1 MKVVIV
7 GAGFAGLQLA
17 RSLNNKKGYEITLVD
32 KVNHHQFQPLYYQV
46 ATAGLDASNISFP
59 IRKLFQKS
67 KNVRF
72 RLAEVRSIESA
83 QKKIRLDDGEIEYDI
98 LVLAMGA
105 TTHYFGNEQIA
116 KFSLPMKTTSE
127 ALRIRHHLIT
137 QLEKASIEPDPA
149 LRKSHLQIVVAG
161 AGPTGVEVSGAL
173 AEMKKQI
180 LPRDYPE
187 INFEEMR
194 IVLVEGSDRTL
205 GAMSP
210 ESSQQSRKYLENL
223 GVEVMTSTFVKDYDG
238 EVVTLSNGIGISTQ
252 TLIWA
257 AGIRANSLE
266 GINPEVIVQQNRL
279 KVNRYN
285 QLDNFNEIFA
295 LGDLALMV
303 TEKYPKGHPQ
313 VANVAINQAK
323 NLSQNL
329 IKHGI
334 EQIAKWKPYEY
345 VDLGSM
351 ATVGRHL
358 AVVDMSTP
366 KIHFGGFFAWLV
378 WMFLHLMLI
387 LGVKNKLQVFI
398 NWAYKYFTYDQ
409 SLRLLFTDYHAKE
422 HSK

>member
-17 RSLNNKKGYEITLVD
+17 RSLNNKSGFEVILVD
-32 KVNHHQFQPLYYQV
+32 KVNHHQFQPLFYQV

-67 KNVRF
+67 TNIRF
-72 RLAEVRSIESA
+72 RLAEVQSIDSDN
-83 QKKIRLDDGEIEYDI
+83 KILQLNEGQLEYDV

-116 KFSLPMKTTSE
+116 RFALPMKTTSE
-127 ALRIRHHLIT
+127 ALRIRHHLIS
-137 QLEKASIEPDPA
+137 QLEKASIENDLEKRQA
-149 LRKSHLQIVVAG
+149 NLQIVIAG

-173 AEMKKQI
+173 AEMKKKI

-187 INFEEMR
+187 INFDEMR
-194 IVLVEGSDRTL
+194 IILVEGSNRTL
-205 GAMSP
+205 GAMS
-210 ESSQQSRKYLENL
+210 EASSRKSRTYLEEL
-223 GVEVMTSTFVKDYDG
+223 GVEVMTNTFVKDYDG
-238 EVVTLSNGIGISTQ
+238 NQVSLSNGVSILTQ

-257 AGIRANSLE
+257 AGIKANNLS
-266 GINPEVIVQQNRL
+266 GIDANKIVQQSRL

-285 QLDNFNEIFA
+285 QLDGFNEIFA
-295 LGDLALMV
+295 LGDLALM
-303 TEKYPKGHPQ
+303 TTDKYPNGHPQ

-323 NLSQNL
+323 TLAKNL
-329 IKHGI
+329 IKYGLTGI
-334 EQIAKWKPYEY
+334 ENWKPYEY

-358 AVVDMSTP
+358 AVVDMSQP

-409 SLRLLFTDYHAKE
+409 SLRLLFTDYQVKNR
-422 HSK
+422 

>member
-72 RLAEVRSIESA
+72 RLAEVRSIESE

-223 GVEVMTSTFVKDYDG
+223 GVKVMTSTFVKDYDG

-266 GINPEVIVQQNRL
+266 GINPEVIVQQ
-279 KVNRYN
+279 KK
-285 QLDNFNEIFA
+285 QQNFSHV
-295 LGDLALMV
+295 L
-303 TEKYPKGHPQ
+303 
-313 VANVAINQAK
+313 
-323 NLSQNL
+323 
-329 IKHGI
+329 
-334 EQIAKWKPYEY
+334 
-345 VDLGSM
+345 
-351 ATVGRHL
+351 
-358 AVVDMSTP
+358 
-366 KIHFGGFFAWLV
+366 
-378 WMFLHLMLI
+378 
-387 LGVKNKLQVFI
+387 
-398 NWAYKYFTYDQ
+398 
-409 SLRLLFTDYHAKE
+409 
-422 HSK
+422 

>member
-1 MKVVIV
+1 MRVVIV

-17 RSLNNKKGYEITLVD
+17 RSLNNKEGFEVILVD
-32 KVNHHQFQPLYYQV
+32 KVNHHQFQPLFYQV

-72 RLAEVRSIESA
+72 RLAEVKSIEA
-83 QKKIRLDDGEIEYDI
+83 DEKKIKLNDGELYYDM

-116 KFSLPMKTTSE
+116 KYSLPMKTTSE

-137 QLEKASIEPDPA
+137 QLEHASIETDPE
-149 LRKSHLQIVVAG
+149 LRKAYLQVVVAG

-205 GAMSP
+205 GAMSA
-210 ESSQQSRKYLENL
+210 ESSAQSRKYLENL
-223 GVEVMTSTFVKDYDG
+223 GVEVLTNTFVKNYDG
-238 EVVTLSNGIGISTQ
+238 EMVALSNGVGITTK

-257 AGIRANSLE
+257 AGIRANSID
-266 GINPEVIVQQNRL
+266 GINPEVLVQQNRL

-285 QLDNFNEIFA
+285 QLDNYNEIFA

-323 NLSQNL
+323 NLSKNL
-329 IKHGI
+329 LKYGMN
-334 EQIAKWKPYEY
+334 QFNKWKPYEY
-345 VDLGSM
+345 IDLGSM

-409 SLRLLFTDYHAKE
+409 SLRLLFTDYQVKQPHK
-422 HSK
+422 